1 MPDLSQFHLMRPE
14 WLWALIPALVLSLLL
29 WRVRSRSGG
38 WSDVIAPDLL
48 PFLIGKS
55 AGKKAPNLLPF
66 IFAAWII
73 AVLGASGPSWEKIP
87 QPIHQKQDAMVLVLD
102 LSYSMK
108 AGDLAPSRLDRARQ
122 KLLDLLALRKE
133 GQTGLVAYAGDSHIV
148 TPLTD
153 DHPTI
158 ANLLPAL
165 SPDMMPLPGSNAAA
179 AIKQAIELIH
189 SAGVVHG
196 QIVLVTDG
204 VDAEGRS
211 DIAKLIDGSGMAL
224 TVLGVGTPN
233 GAPIPLPTGGFL
245 KDDQGTIAIPKLDIA
260 SLKSLASNSSGR
272 YLNIQINDSDLE
284 SLLSDTVLPGSQ
296 QTQALDRTAD
306 AWEDKGYLLTLL
318 LIPLVLPLFRKGWV
332 ICLVPVMLLVNP
344 ETTMAQSWD
353 DWWLTPDQ
361 QGQRALENGDSSS
374 AIELFENPDWA
385 GTAAYRGDDFEG
397 AQKHFSKTETASSL
411 YNKGNALAKG
421 GKLDEAIDAYKDS
434 LELQADEI
442 DAIENLALL
451 EKMKEQQEQQD
462 EGEKSDEENQDKS
475 EQQPGSDSEDPSD
488 PSEENSEGQQND
500 EQSGQ
505 QYPPS
510 ENEDEQDSSEP
521 PESEQQAEPE
531 EAPAEPEEQEQPSQ
545 EEQEAA
551 AAQAEEVSEADE
563 EEEQAMQQWLRRV
576 PDDPSG
582 LLREKF
588 KYESQQRQ
596 EQGGGKRHEAY

>member
-1 MPDLSQFHLMRPE
+1 MPDLSQLHLMRPE

-29 WRVRSRSGG
+29 WRIRSRSGG

-73 AVLGASGPSWEKIP
+73 AVLAASGPSWEKIP

-122 KLLDLLALRKE
+122 KLLDLLALRHE

-165 SPDMMPLPGSNAAA
+165 TPDMMPVPGSNAAA

-224 TVLGVGTPN
+224 SILGVGTPN
-233 GAPIPLPTGGFL
+233 GAPIPLPRGGFL

-260 SLKSLASNSSGR
+260 SLQSLASNSSGR
-272 YLNIQINDSDLE
+272 YLNIQIDDSDLE
-284 SLLSDTVLPGSQ
+284 SLLSDTILPGSE

-332 ICLVPVMLLVNP
+332 ICLVPLVLLMNP

-361 QGQRALENGDSSS
+361 QGQRALESGDS
-374 AIELFENPDWA
+374 AGATELFESPDWA
-385 GTAAYRGDDFEG
+385 GTAAYRGEDFKAAET
-397 AQKHFSKTETASSL
+397 HFSKTETASSL

-434 LELQADEI
+434 LELRPDEI

-451 EKMKEQQEQQD
+451 EKLKEQQEQQEQEQQED
-462 EGEKSDEENQDKS
+462 GEKSDEENQDKS
-475 EQQPGSDSEDPSD
+475 EQQPGSDSEEPSD
-488 PSEENSEGQQND
+488 PSKESSEGQPED
-500 EQSGQ
+500 EQ
-505 QYPPS
+505 
-510 ENEDEQDSSEP
+510 EQDSSEP
-521 PESEQQAEPE
+521 PESEEEAEPE

-551 AAQAEEVSEADE
+551 AAEAAAAEAEEASEADE